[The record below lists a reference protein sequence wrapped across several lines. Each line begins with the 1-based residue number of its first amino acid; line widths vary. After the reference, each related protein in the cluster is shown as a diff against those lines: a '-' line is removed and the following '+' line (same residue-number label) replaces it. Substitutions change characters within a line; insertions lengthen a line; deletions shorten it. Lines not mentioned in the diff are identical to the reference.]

1 MESFATGLKR
11 IQDACD
17 KVGCKVEYRG
27 DDYGFTVGFHRHCGE
42 GWGTGVSANVPHSG
56 THDGTHHEEKIR
68 EFYESSI
75 LAMVKSNNRITRK
88 EMAEKLSISL
98 RSLQR
103 IINAM
108 DELHYIG
115 SGNHGHWEIRN
126 DQY

>member
-1 MESFATGLKR
+1 MGEDR
-11 IQDACD
+11 IKKN
-17 KVGCKVEYRG
+17 KVGCKVQYRG

-42 GWGTGVSANVPHSG
+42 GLGTGVSANAPHGG
-56 THDGTHHEEKIR
+56 TYDEEKIR
-68 EFYESSI
+68 ESYESGI
-75 LAMVKSNNRITRK
+75 LSVVKSNNRITRK

-108 DELHYIG
+108 DELHYVG
-115 SGNHGHWEIRN
+115 SGNHGHWEIRH